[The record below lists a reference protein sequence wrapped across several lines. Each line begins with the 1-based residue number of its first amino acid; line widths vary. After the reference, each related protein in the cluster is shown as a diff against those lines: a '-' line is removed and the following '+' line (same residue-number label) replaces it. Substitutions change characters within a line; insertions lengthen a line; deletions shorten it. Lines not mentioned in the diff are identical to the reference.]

1 MSRVGFPQ
9 SSGSSHQAIVRLVFD
24 SMTRQIAALLL
35 APAFVFAAAANNSTG
50 KKTTQATAKSSA
62 KSSATRARYKGRA
75 VAKRKPAGPSYQTHP
90 TPDRYKEIQQT
101 LADKGYF
108 KGEVNGTWGDDS
120 VDALK
125 RFQSEHQLPDDGKIN
140 SLSLIQLGLGPKH
153 NSSDVHPGAVSAA
166 PPPLPSVT
174 EAPPE
179 TTPPD
184 AP

>member
-1 MSRVGFPQ
+1 MFE
-9 SSGSSHQAIVRLVFD
+9 

-35 APAFVFAAAANNSTG
+35 APALVFAATASSSKT
-50 KKTTQATAKSSA
+50 KKTARSTAKTPSSR
-62 KSSATRARYKGRA
+62 THHKGRA
-75 VAKRKPAGPSYQTHP
+75 VKRKPAAPSYQTHP
-90 TPDRYKEIQQT
+90 TTDRYKEIQQT

-125 RFQSEHQLPDDGKIN
+125 RFQSDHKLPDDGKIN

-153 NSSDVHPGAVSAA
+153 DSADVHAGAANA
-166 PPPLPSVT
+166 TPPPLPSVT
-174 EAPPE
+174 EAPPN
-179 TTPPD
+179 TTPE